1 MRSLEFWILAYLL
14 NSLWQVPLLFAAA
27 WLSARALR
35 SLGAAMEH
43 RVWVVVL
50 LLQSVVPALSIFP
63 WEWLR
68 LFLWGGNVSKSGEAH
83 VSVVVGQGTGVGVL
97 RLPSA
102 LLEAITILYV
112 AVTAFFVARFL
123 WRAINLSALRR
134 EAVPVPL
141 TGQAA
146 LFWERCLKR
155 FEVQDVLIA
164 ASSRVFGPVTLGIQ
178 RKLLL
183 LPVNVVEELPEAD
196 LHTVIAHEFAH
207 MRRKDFMKNL
217 VYESLSLPVS
227 YHPLLWLT
235 RARIMESREMVCDQM
250 AASVTGPNEYA
261 QSLLR
266 LASLLITG
274 TLGRTPHTIGIFDA
288 NVFERRLMNVTDKQ
302 QEIRGLRRVVLLAVC
317 AALALATC
325 GSALA
330 LGMHANAASG
340 GTDSHA
346 NKAPKQLTVSADEMQ
361 HNILTKAVP
370 VYPPA
375 AKKARIQGK
384 VAIDAVIG
392 TDGNVENLRVLSGPP
407 ELQQSALDAVR
418 QWTYKPYLLNGD
430 PIEVETTVNVVY
442 TLEPLRK

>member
-1 MRSLEFWILAYLL
+1 MKSFEFWILAYLL

-27 WLSARALR
+27 WLAARALR
-35 SLGAAMEH
+35 SLGAAIEH
-43 RVWVVVL
+43 RVWVMAL
-50 LLQSVVPALSIFP
+50 LLQTLLPALSIFP
-63 WEWLR
+63 WEWLPT
-68 LFLWGGNVSKSGEAH
+68 LSWGGNAGKAGDAH
-83 VSVVVGQGTGVGVL
+83 VSVAIGQGTGIGDLQLPDVL
-97 RLPSA
+97 LRA
-102 LLEAITILYV
+102 VTIVYV
-112 AVTAFFVARFL
+112 AVIAYFVVRFL

-134 EAVPVPL
+134 EAVPLPL
-141 TGQAA
+141 KGQAA
-146 LFWERCLKR
+146 LFWQRCLKR
-155 FEVQDVLIA
+155 FEVQDVTIA
-164 ASSRVFGPVTLGIQ
+164 ASSQVFGPVTLGIQ

-183 LPVNVVEELPEAD
+183 LPVNVIEQLPEAD

-217 VYESLSLPVS
+217 LYELLCLPVS

-250 AASVTGPNEYA
+250 ASAVTGTNEYA

-288 NVFERRLMNVTDKQ
+288 NLFERRLMNVTEKQ
-302 QEIRGLRRVVLLAVC
+302 QEIRGVRRAVVLAAC

-340 GTDSHA
+340 GSDSNA

-384 VAIDAVIG
+384 VVIDAVIG
-392 TDGNVENLRVLSGPP
+392 TDGTVENLRVLSGPQ

-430 PIEVETTVNVVY
+430 PIEVETTINIVY
-442 TLEPLRK
+442 RLGG

>member
-27 WLSARALR
+27 WLAARALR
-35 SLGAAMEH
+35 SLGAAIEH
-43 RVWVVVL
+43 RVWVIAL
-50 LLQSVVPALSIFP
+50 LLQSLLPALSIFP
-63 WEWLR
+63 WDWLR
-68 LFLWGGNVSKSGEAH
+68 MLSWGGNASRPGEAH
-83 VSVVVGQGTGVGVL
+83 VSVSIGQGTGIGVL
-97 RLPSA
+97 ALPDV
-102 LLEAITILYV
+102 LLGAITVVYV
-112 AVTAFFVARFL
+112 TVTVFFAARFL

-134 EAVPVPL
+134 EAVPVSL
-141 TGQAA
+141 TGDAA

-155 FEVQDVLIA
+155 FEVQDVSIA
-164 ASSRVFGPVTLGIQ
+164 ASSRVFGPVTLGVRQ
-178 RKLLL
+178 KLLL
-183 LPVNVVEELPEAD
+183 LPVN
-196 LHTVIAHEFAH
+196 VIAHEFAH

-217 VYESLSLPVS
+217 LYELLCLPVS

-250 AASVTGPNEYA
+250 AASVTGTGEYA

-288 NVFERRLMNVTDKQ
+288 NVFERRLMNVTQKQ
-302 QEIRGLRRVVLLAVC
+302 QEIRGVRRVAVLAAC

-340 GTDSHA
+340 GSDSNA
-346 NKAPKQLTVSADEMQ
+346 AKAPKQVTVSSEEMS
-361 HNILTKAVP
+361 HNLLNKAVP

-375 AKKARIQGK
+375 AKKAKIQGK
-384 VAIDAVIG
+384 VVLDAVIG
-392 TDGNVENLRVLSGPP
+392 TDGNVENLRVISGPQ

-418 QWTYKPYLLNGD
+418 KWTYKPYLLNGD
-430 PIEVETTVNVVY
+430 PVEVETTINIIY
-442 TLEPLRK
+442 NLLG

>member
-14 NSLWQVPLLFAAA
+14 NSLWQVPLLFSAAR
-27 WLSARALR
+27 LVARALR
-35 SLGAAMEH
+35 PLGAAVEH
-43 RVWVVVL
+43 RVWVIAL
-50 LLQSVVPALSIFP
+50 LLQSLLPALSIFP

-68 LFLWGGNVSKSGEAH
+68 MFSWGGNLSRPGEAH
-83 VSVVVGQGTGVGVL
+83 VTVTVGQGTGVGVL
-97 RLPSA
+97 QLPGA
-102 LLEAITILYV
+102 LLEAIAMVYI
-112 AVTAFFVARFL
+112 AVIAFFAIRFL

-141 TGQAA
+141 MAQPA

-155 FEVQDVLIA
+155 FDVQDVSIA

-183 LPVNVVEELPEAD
+183 LPVNVIDELPETD

-207 MRRKDFMKNL
+207 MRRQDFTKNL
-217 VYESLSLPVS
+217 LYELLSLPVS

-250 AASVTGPNEYA
+250 AAALTGPNEYA

-288 NVFERRLMNVTDKQ
+288 NVFERRLMNVTEKQ
-302 QEIRGLRRVVLLAVC
+302 QEIRGVRRVVRLAAC
-317 AALALATC
+317 AVLALATC

-330 LGMHANAASG
+330 LGMHANAASSG
-340 GTDSHA
+340 GDSNA
-346 NKAPKQLTVSADEMQ
+346 NKAPKQLSVSSEEMS
-361 HNILTKAVP
+361 HNLLNKVIP

-375 AKKARIQGK
+375 AKKAGIQGK
-384 VAIDAVIG
+384 VVLDAVIG
-392 TDGNVENLRVLSGPP
+392 TDGNIESLRVISGPQ

-418 QWTYKPYLLNGD
+418 QWTYKPYLLNGE
-430 PIEVETTVNVVY
+430 PVEVETTLNIIY
-442 TLEPLRK
+442 NLKG

>member
-27 WLSARALR
+27 WLIARALR
-35 SLGAAMEH
+35 PLGAAVEH
-43 RVWVVVL
+43 RVWVLAL
-50 LLQSVVPALSIFP
+50 LLQSLLPALSIFP

-68 LFLWGGNVSKSGEAH
+68 TFLWGESAIKAGEAQ
-83 VSVVVGQGTGVGVL
+83 VTVMVGQGTGVGVL
-97 RLPSA
+97 RLRGV
-102 LLEAITILYV
+102 LLEAIAMLYITV
-112 AVTAFFVARFL
+112 IVFFAIRFL
-123 WRAINLSALRR
+123 CRAINLSSLRR
-134 EAVPVPL
+134 EAIPVPL
-141 TGQAA
+141 PAQPA
-146 LFWERCLKR
+146 LFWDRCLER
-155 FEVQDVLIA
+155 FEVQDVSIA
-164 ASSRVFGPVTLGIQ
+164 ASSRVFGPVTLGIH

-183 LPVNVVEELPEAD
+183 LPVNVIEELPETD

-207 MRRKDFMKNL
+207 MRRRDFTKNL
-217 VYESLSLPVS
+217 LYELLSLPVS

-250 AASVTGPNEYA
+250 AAALTGPNEYA

-288 NVFERRLMNVTDKQ
+288 NVFERRLMNVTEKQ
-302 QEIRGLRRVVLLAVC
+302 QEIRGVRRVVILAAC

-330 LGMHANAASG
+330 LGMHAKAAS
-340 GTDSHA
+340 DSSDSNA
-346 NKAPKQLTVSADEMQ
+346 NKAPKQLSVSSDVMQ
-361 HNILTKAVP
+361 QNILTKAVP

-384 VAIDAVIG
+384 VALSAVIG
-392 TDGNVENLRVLSGPP
+392 TDGIVESLRVLSGPR
-407 ELQQSALDAVR
+407 ELQQSSLDAVR
-418 QWTYKPYLLNGD
+418 QWTYKPFLLNGN
-430 PIEVETTVNVVY
+430 PVEVETTVNVVY
-442 TLEPLRK
+442 TLAPLGK

>member
-14 NSLWQVPLLFAAA
+14 NSLWQAPLLFAAA
-27 WLSARALR
+27 WLAARALR

-43 RVWVVVL
+43 RVWVIAL
-50 LLQSVVPALSIFP
+50 LLQSLLPALSIFP

-68 LFLWGGNVSKSGEAH
+68 TLLWAGNVSRPGEAH
-83 VSVVVGQGTGVGVL
+83 VSVAVGQGTGVGVL
-97 RLPSA
+97 LLPGA

-112 AVTAFFVARFL
+112 AVTTFFAARFL

-146 LFWERCLKR
+146 LFWARCLQR
-155 FEVQDVLIA
+155 FEVQDVSIA
-164 ASSRVFGPVTLGIQ
+164 VSSRVFGPVTLGIQ

-183 LPVNVVEELPEAD
+183 LPVNVIEELPEAD

-217 VYESLSLPVS
+217 VYELLSLPVS

-250 AASVTGPNEYA
+250 AAAVTGPNEYA

-288 NVFERRLMNVTDKQ
+288 NVFERRLMNVTEKQ
-302 QEIRGLRRVVLLAVC
+302 QEIRGVRRVLILAAC
-317 AALALATC
+317 AALALVTC

-330 LGMHANAASG
+330 LGMHANEASG
-340 GTDSHA
+340 GSDSNA
-346 NKAPKQLTVSADEMQ
+346 TKAPKQLTVSADEMQ
-361 HNILTKAVP
+361 QNILTKAVP

-384 VAIDAVIG
+384 VTLDAVIG
-392 TDGNVENLRVLSGPP
+392 TDGHVENLRVLSGPQ
-407 ELQQSALDAVR
+407 ELQQSSLDAVR

-442 TLEPLRK
+442 MLAPLPK

>member
-27 WLSARALR
+27 WLAVRAP
-35 SLGAAMEH
+35 LGAAIEH
-43 RVWVVVL
+43 RVWVIAL
-50 LLQSVVPALSIFP
+50 LLQSLLPALSIFP
-63 WEWLR
+63 REWLR
-68 LFLWGGNVSKSGEAH
+68 MLSWGGNLSRPGEAH
-83 VSVVVGQGTGVGVL
+83 VSVAMGKGTGIGVL
-97 RLPSA
+97 QLPDA
-102 LLEAITILYV
+102 LLAAITIMYV
-112 AVTAFFVARFL
+112 AVIAYVAARFL

-146 LFWERCLKR
+146 LFWERCLRR
-155 FEVQDVLIA
+155 FEVQDVSIA
-164 ASSRVFGPVTLGIQ
+164 ASSRVFGPVTLGVRQ
-178 RKLLL
+178 KLLL
-183 LPVNVVEELPEAD
+183 LPVNVIEQLPEAD
-196 LHTVIAHEFAH
+196 LSTVIAHEFAH

-217 VYESLSLPVS
+217 LYELLCLPVS

-250 AASVTGPNEYA
+250 AASVTGTNEYA

-288 NVFERRLMNVTDKQ
+288 NVFERRLMNVTEKQ
-302 QEIRGLRRVVLLAVC
+302 QEIRGVRRVVVLAAC
-317 AALALATC
+317 AALALVTC

-340 GTDSHA
+340 GSDSNA
-346 NKAPKQLTVSADEMQ
+346 AKAPKQVTVSSEKMS
-361 HNILTKAVP
+361 HNLLNKVVP

-375 AKKARIQGK
+375 AKKAKIQGK
-384 VAIDAVIG
+384 VELDAVIG
-392 TDGNVENLRVLSGPP
+392 TDGNVENLRVISGPQ

-430 PIEVETTVNVVY
+430 PVEVETTISIIYN
-442 TLEPLRK
+442 LEG

>member
-27 WLSARALR
+27 WLAARALR
-35 SLGAAMEH
+35 PLGAAIEH
-43 RVWVVVL
+43 RVWVIAL
-50 LLQSVVPALSIFP
+50 LLQSLLPALSIFP
-63 WEWLR
+63 WEWLHM
-68 LFLWGGNVSKSGEAH
+68 LSWGGNGSRPGEAH
-83 VSVVVGQGTGVGVL
+83 VSVSIGQGTGIGVL
-97 RLPSA
+97 DLPDV
-102 LLEAITILYV
+102 LLGAITVVYV
-112 AVTAFFVARFL
+112 TVTAFFAARFL

-134 EAVPVPL
+134 EAVPVSL
-141 TGQAA
+141 AGHAA

-155 FEVQDVLIA
+155 FEVQDVSIA
-164 ASSRVFGPVTLGIQ
+164 ASSRVFGPVTLGVRQ
-178 RKLLL
+178 KLLL
-183 LPVNVVEELPEAD
+183 LPLNVIEQLPEAD
-196 LHTVIAHEFAH
+196 LSTVIAHEFAH

-217 VYESLSLPVS
+217 LYELLCLPVS

-250 AASVTGPNEYA
+250 AASVTGTNEYA

-288 NVFERRLMNVTDKQ
+288 NVFERRLMNVTEKQ
-302 QEIRGLRRVVLLAVC
+302 QEIRGVRRVAVLAAC
-317 AALALATC
+317 AALALLTC
-325 GSALA
+325 GSVLA

-340 GTDSHA
+340 GSDSNA
-346 NKAPKQLTVSADEMQ
+346 AKAPKQLTVSSEKMS
-361 HNILTKAVP
+361 HNLLNKVVP

-375 AKKARIQGK
+375 AKKAKIQGK
-384 VAIDAVIG
+384 VVLDAVIG
-392 TDGNVENLRVLSGPP
+392 TDGNVENLRVISGPQ

-430 PIEVETTVNVVY
+430 PVEVETTINIIY
-442 TLEPLRK
+442 NLEG

>member
-1 MRSLEFWILAYLL
+1 MRSVEFWILAYLL

-27 WLSARALR
+27 WLVARALQYF
-35 SLGAAMEH
+35 GAAVEH
-43 RVWVVVL
+43 RVWVTAL
-50 LLQSVVPALSIFP
+50 LLQSLLPALSIFP

-68 LFLWGGNVSKSGEAH
+68 MFLWGGSASRPGEAH
-83 VSVVVGQGTGVGVL
+83 VTVTVGQGTGVGVL
-97 RLPSA
+97 QLPGP
-102 LLEAITILYV
+102 LLEAITIVYI
-112 AVTAFFVARFL
+112 AVIAFFAVRFL
-123 WRAINLSALRR
+123 WRAVNLSALRR

-141 TGQAA
+141 TAQPA
-146 LFWERCLKR
+146 LFWERCLQR
-155 FEVQDVLIA
+155 FEVQDVSIA
-164 ASSRVFGPVTLGIQ
+164 ASSRVFGPVTLGIH

-183 LPVNVVEELPEAD
+183 LPVNVIEELPETD
-196 LHTVIAHEFAH
+196 LQTVIAHEFAH
-207 MRRKDFMKNL
+207 MRRKDFTKNL
-217 VYESLSLPVS
+217 LYELLSVPVS

-250 AASVTGPNEYA
+250 AAALTGPNEYA

-288 NVFERRLMNVTDKQ
+288 NVFERRLMNVTEKQ
-302 QEIRGLRRVVLLAVC
+302 QEIRGVRRVVLLAAC
-317 AALALATC
+317 AVLALATC

-330 LGMHANAASG
+330 LGMHTNAASG
-340 GTDSHA
+340 ATDSNA
-346 NKAPKQLTVSADEMQ
+346 KKAPKQLTVSPDEMQ
-361 HNILTKAVP
+361 QNILTKAVP

-375 AKKARIQGK
+375 AKKAKIQGK
-384 VAIDAVIG
+384 VVLDAVIG
-392 TDGNVENLRVLSGPP
+392 TDGNVENLRVISGPP

-442 TLEPLRK
+442 TLAPLGK